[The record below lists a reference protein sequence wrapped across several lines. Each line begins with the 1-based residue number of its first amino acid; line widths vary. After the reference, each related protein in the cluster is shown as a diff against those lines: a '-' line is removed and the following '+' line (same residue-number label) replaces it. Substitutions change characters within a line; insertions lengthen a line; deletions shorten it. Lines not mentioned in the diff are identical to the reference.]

1 MITVDVDLGER
12 AYPIH
17 IGSGLI
23 SQTALFAPH
32 IRGARAVIVT
42 NETVAPLYA
51 AKVEAAVRA
60 LGKTVDTVVLPDGE
74 SFKKWEIGRA
84 HV

>member
-23 SQTALFAPH
+23 SQAALFAPH
-32 IRGARAVIVT
+32 ILSLIHISEPTRR
-42 NETVAPLYA
+42 
-51 AKVEAAVRA
+51 
-60 LGKTVDTVVLPDGE
+60 
-74 SFKKWEIGRA
+74 S
-84 HV
+84 